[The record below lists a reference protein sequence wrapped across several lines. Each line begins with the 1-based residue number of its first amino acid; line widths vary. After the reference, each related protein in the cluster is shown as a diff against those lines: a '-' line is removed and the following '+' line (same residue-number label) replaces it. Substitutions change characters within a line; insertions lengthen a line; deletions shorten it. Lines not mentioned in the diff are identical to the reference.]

1 MAQIEIYS
9 TPTCHYCKIVKDY
22 LTKNKI
28 QYQELDVSSN
38 LDNRK
43 KMIQLSGQM
52 GVPVT
57 VIDSTIIVGFN
68 KEKLDQLLLNK

>member
-1 MAQIEIYS
+1 MIQIYS
-9 TPTCHYCKIVKDY
+9 TPTCHYCKVVKDY

-43 KMIQLSGQM
+43 KMIEISGQM

-57 VIDSTIIVGFN
+57 IIDSTVIVGFN
-68 KEKLDQLLLNK
+68 KEKLDKLLLNK